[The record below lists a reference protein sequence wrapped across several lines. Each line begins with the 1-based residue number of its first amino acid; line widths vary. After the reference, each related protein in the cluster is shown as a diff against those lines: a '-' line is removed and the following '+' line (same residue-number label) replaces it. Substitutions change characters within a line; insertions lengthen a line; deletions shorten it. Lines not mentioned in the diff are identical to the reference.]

1 MHPPIFGPLFPAIA
15 LLDMAVPIAVQAF
28 SFGLAAAVYLVVIIT
43 VGEGVVLRWLDRSQR
58 WPAIWK
64 AAVAMNVIS
73 TIVGIVFSRSGSAL
87 VERLS
92 GLQPFAS
99 PYGYAE
105 SPSDPGAL
113 VAWFGAFAF
122 LWLVTVLIEAV
133 VLHLVRGDGR
143 WRRSLGHAAV
153 VNAVSYAPL
162 ALGLLVV
169 VQRVYGGEY

>member
-15 LLDMAVPIAVQAF
+15 LLDVAVPIAAKAY

-87 VERLS
+87 MERLS
-92 GLQPFAS
+92 GLE
-99 PYGYAE
+99 YAE

-153 VNAVSYAPL
+153 VNAVSYGPL
-162 ALGLLVV
+162 ALGLLVAA
-169 VQRVYGGEY
+169 QRVYGGEP